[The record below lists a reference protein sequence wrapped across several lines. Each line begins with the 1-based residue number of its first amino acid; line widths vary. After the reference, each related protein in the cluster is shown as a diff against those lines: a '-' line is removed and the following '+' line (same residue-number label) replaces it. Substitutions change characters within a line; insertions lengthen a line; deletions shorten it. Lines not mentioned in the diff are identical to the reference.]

1 MADFILFTDTGNSDF
16 AKIDTMSI
24 EALNYITEETHLDFE
39 SGGYLSIKSDEV
51 TDFCKDA
58 AKAHLHVEQPELVEA
73 VR

>member
-24 EALNYITEETHLDFE
+24 EALNYITEETDMNFE
-39 SGGYLSIKSDEV
+39 RGGLLSIRTEAIKS
-51 TDFCKDA
+51 FCNDA
-58 AKAHLHVEQPELVEA
+58 ENAHLHVEDNQTLGI